1 MTCTPLSLSRPELA
15 ALLAHLNKAPLYFE
29 YENILDNLVVARGFE
44 CNGEIILELWLKTGL
59 KIKIKTFKKNTD
71 IEIGFVGG

>member
-1 MTCTPLSLSRPELA
+1 MTCKPLKLSRAGLA
-15 ALLAHLNKAPLYFE
+15 PLLAHLNKPPLYFD

-44 CNGEIILELWLKTGL
+44 CKGELILELWLKTGL
-59 KIKIKTFKKNTD
+59 KIKINIVKENTD